1 MIDHNGFE
9 RLDWG
14 LMDYLESLEAMRER
28 HAQRVAGEEPDA
40 IICVEHPA
48 VFTLGK
54 RGGREHILLTDEQ
67 LADQG
72 FKVYSVERGGDVTYH
87 GPGQAVVYPVV
98 DLRARKLGVK
108 ALVGAVA
115 DCIVEVVASYGVV
128 SHWDDERPGVW
139 TSEGC
144 KIAAVGL
151 ALPQK
156 VSMHGLALNVC
167 TNIEHYHYIEAC
179 GLDAKSTSLTREAGR
194 EITVA
199 EAHDRLFEA
208 LSNALQKATGSLAGE
223 SSD

>member
-1 MIDHNGFE
+1 MIDINGFE

-14 LMDYLESLEAMRER
+14 LMDYLESLEAMRAR
-28 HAQRVAGEEPDA
+28 HAQRVAGEKPDA

-54 RGGREHILLTDEQ
+54 RGGREHILLTDRQ

-87 GPGQAVVYPVV
+87 GPGQAVVYPVI

-115 DCIVEVVASYGVV
+115 ECIVEVVASYGVDA
-128 SHWDDERPGVW
+128 HWDDERPGVW
-139 TSEGC
+139 TSEGR

-167 TNIEHYHYIEAC
+167 TNLSHYDHIEAC
-179 GLDAKSTSLTREAGR
+179 GLDAQSTSLSRESSR
-194 EITVA
+194 DITVA
-199 EAHDRLFEA
+199 EALDRLFEA
-208 LSNALQKATGSLAGE
+208 LSAALVRAQGSLGE
-223 SSD
+223 AAR

>member
-1 MIDHNGFE
+1 MTDENGFE

-14 LMDYLESLEAMRER
+14 VMDYLESLEAMRAR
-28 HAQRVAGEEPDA
+28 HAQRVSGDKPDA

-54 RGGREHILLTDEQ
+54 RGGREHILLSDEQ
-67 LADQG
+67 LAHQG
-72 FKVYSVERGGDVTYH
+72 FSVYNVERGGDVTYH

-98 DLRARKLGVK
+98 DLRTRKLGVK

-115 DCIVEVVASYGVV
+115 EAIIEVVASYGID
-128 SHWDDERPGVW
+128 SIWDDERPGVW
-139 TSEGC
+139 VDGR

-167 TNIEHYHYIEAC
+167 TNLEHYDYIEAC
-179 GLDAKSTSLTREAGR
+179 GMDAQSTSLCH
-194 EITVA
+194 EIVQDVSVT

-208 LSNALQKATGSLAGE
+208 LSAALQRAGGSLNYHTT
-223 SSD
+223 D